1 MEDIVALALELENG
15 SRLYV
20 LTWGRIQDAV
30 DPAPLEQLV
39 FEQSVNRVFGEKL
52 VRARLCQSL
61 QEASNEPYFY
71 EYFFAM
77 CQKKIPFGE
86 EYHQWRKEM
95 DEKMRSGKE
104 LYYLGR

>member
-1 MEDIVALALELENG
+1 MEDIVAVALELESG

-20 LTWGRIQDAV
+20 LTWGRIQDPV

-52 VRARLCQSL
+52 IRARLCRSL
-61 QEASNEPYFY
+61 QEASQEPFFY
-71 EYFFAM
+71 ECFFSM
-77 CQKKIPFGE
+77 CQKKIPFGDD
-86 EYHQWRKEM
+86 YPQWRKEI
-95 DEKMRSGKE
+95 DDRMRSGKE